1 MNSKVAIEARGLI
14 KRYNDRSV
22 VSGLNLEIGFGECFG
37 LLGPNGAGKSTT
49 LKMMYGSVIHDQG
62 DLFVLGLNSKTS
74 RREIKSRIG
83 VVPQEDGLEVD
94 FTVRENLDLF
104 GRFYGIDRDS
114 LSHRIEDLLKT
125 TRMEEYSDHL
135 ASSLSGGF
143 RRRLSI
149 ARALINQPQVLFLD
163 EPTTGLDPQA
173 RIWIWQLLE
182 QLKTQEKTVVLCTH
196 YMEEA
201 EQICDRVAI
210 VDHGKILAVGK
221 PKDLIKE
228 LIGTQVIEFQVSEGD
243 VQYYISRLRSHQ
255 LKFQLLGNQVNIHLQ
270 DEEDPKKAMN
280 LLQGLKLSLRQSNL
294 SDVFFK
300 LSGHDLKDDT
310 T

>member
-1 MNSKVAIEARGLI
+1 M
-14 KRYNDRSV
+14 
-22 VSGLNLEIGFGECFG
+22 
-37 LLGPNGAGKSTT
+37 
-49 LKMMYGSVIHDQG
+49 
-62 DLFVLGLNSKTS
+62 
-74 RREIKSRIG
+74 
-83 VVPQEDGLEVD
+83 
-94 FTVRENLDLF
+94 
-104 GRFYGIDRDS
+104 
-114 LSHRIEDLLKT
+114 
-125 TRMEEYSDHL
+125 

-143 RRRLSI
+143 KRRLSI

-182 QLKTQEKTVVLCTH
+182 QLKTQQKTVVLCTH

-228 LIGTQVIEFQVSEGD
+228 LVGAQVIEFQVTEGD

-300 LSGHDLKDDT
+300 LSGHDLKDDPT
-310 T
+310 

>member
-22 VSGLNLEIGFGECFG
+22 VSGLNLEISFGECFG

-83 VVPQEDGLEVD
+83 VVPQEDGLEIE

-125 TRMEEYSDHL
+125 SRMEEYSDHL
-135 ASSLSGGF
+135 VSSLSGGF
-143 RRRLSI
+143 KRRLSI

-182 QLKTQEKTVVLCTH
+182 QLKTQQKTVVLCTH

-221 PKDLIKE
+221 PKDLIQE
-228 LIGTQVIEFQVSEGD
+228 LIGTQVIEFQVTEGD

-255 LKFQLLGNQVNIHLQ
+255 LKFQLLGNKVNIHLQ

-300 LSGHDLKDDT
+300 LSGHDLQDDPT
-310 T
+310 